1 MWPLSTDT
9 EDHVQQ
15 TLIVYIRDVRDAAIG
30 ELTVPDRV
38 EVKVP
43 VTYTK
48 HDKYIADWHDIVR
61 EIQGTASAIRGL

>member
-1 MWPLSTDT
+1 M
-9 EDHVQQ
+9 
-15 TLIVYIRDVRDAAIG
+15 RDAAIG